1 MRDGRE
7 SGAATSGPTNSE
19 FLPNSIDSLYVF
31 NARRAAPLIPT
42 AEPGRSRRGPA
53 PARRP
58 APRARRPARRP
69 PGPRRTGPDRGH
81 GPRTGADGAPLA
93 ARPADGRAAPHQQ
106 RRGAAAR
113 RTRDAGRTRAARRAR
128 GERARA
134 GPARGR
140 GPATLRQL
148 RTPNRPQSRT
158 RNCFASINLHKPPET
173 QITARGGTEVRP
185 DRSGMSNACEKRRF
199 TLRRPRVGA
208 VEDTHHTSTTGPG
221 TARARVSRVAAGVH
235 KSVHV
240 STSEFF
246 LISSGPASRPC
257 RAS

>member
-1 MRDGRE
+1 MFLTPGGPPLLYPPRNR
-7 SGAATSGPTNSE
+7 AAT
-19 FLPNSIDSLYVF
+19 
-31 NARRAAPLIPT
+31 ARAGAHATTRT
-42 AEPGRSRRGPA
+42 RGPA
-53 PARRP
+53 
-58 APRARRPARRP
+58 APRP

-113 RTRDAGRTRAARRAR
+113 RRTRRAR

-134 GPARGR
+134 GPRRGDEGR
-140 GPATLRQL
+140 RRCDSCERRTVHNPAHAIVSHRLT
-148 RTPNRPQSRT
+148 
-158 RNCFASINLHKPPET
+158 SINLQRREN
-173 QITARGGTEVRP
+173 RRRTEDVRNC
-185 DRSGMSNACEKRRF
+185 RTCEKRRF